1 MLLRTDSGPQIS
13 QLLRVRSRSDLL
25 CEIDLTYQ
33 CATCGL
39 AGVYQNSLQLSL
51 LGREFSKLLGTFD
64 LNRLDQP
71 SILRFR
77 KTFRP
82 VVIGLEIQMGVDLLF
97 KRILFWI
104 RRSSC
109 EADGW
114 RLLERFF
121 EFKGVS
127 ENQQISLINHQ
138 DILFAMVEVQV
149 SVINDPALQPSEI
162 PVLGKV
168 FLVPLLQ
175 GSARDHDMHFV
186 ENV

>member
-1 MLLRTDSGPQIS
+1 MLLRTDSGPEIS

-39 AGVYQNSLQLSL
+39 ASVYQNSLQLSL

-97 KRILFWI
+97 KRILF
-104 RRSSC
+104 
-109 EADGW
+109 
-114 RLLERFF
+114 
-121 EFKGVS
+121 
-127 ENQQISLINHQ
+127 
-138 DILFAMVEVQV
+138 
-149 SVINDPALQPSEI
+149 
-162 PVLGKV
+162 
-168 FLVPLLQ
+168 
-175 GSARDHDMHFV
+175 
-186 ENV
+186 